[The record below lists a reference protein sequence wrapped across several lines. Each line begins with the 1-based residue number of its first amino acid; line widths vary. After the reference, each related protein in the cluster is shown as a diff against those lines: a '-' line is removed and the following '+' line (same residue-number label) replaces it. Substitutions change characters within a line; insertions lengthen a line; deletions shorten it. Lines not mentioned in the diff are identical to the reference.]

1 MKEIKKIKIDGTTYE
16 IKKIPIRKNAEVSAI
31 LVKAIPKVMYMLESA
46 DIKEDE
52 FLNSIPLMLENIQD
66 ELFEFVALATDIEK
80 DVIEE
85 LGYDE
90 FLELV
95 EIIVT
100 LNNVHA
106 IIDRVKKITGVLQ
119 KSKAKK

>member
-1 MKEIKKIKIDGTTYE
+1 MKDTKKIKIEGKTYE

-31 LVKAIPKVMYMLESA
+31 LVKAIPKVIYLLENA
-46 DIKEDE
+46 DITEAE

-66 ELFEFVALATDIEK
+66 ELFDFVALATDIEK
-80 DVIEE
+80 EIILE

-90 FLELV
+90 FLDLAIAIFE
-95 EIIVT
+95 

-119 KSKAKK
+119 KSKK